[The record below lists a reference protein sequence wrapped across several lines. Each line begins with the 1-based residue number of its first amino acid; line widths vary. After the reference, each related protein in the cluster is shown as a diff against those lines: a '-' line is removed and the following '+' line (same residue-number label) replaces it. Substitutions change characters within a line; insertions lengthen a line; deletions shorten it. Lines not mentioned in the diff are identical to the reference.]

1 MNCKR
6 ISMGAVAV
14 NGHLYVC
21 GGSVGLTGLE
31 SGLNTVERFDPGENR
46 WSMVSNMTE
55 HRSSAGFVTLQGKI
69 YALGGR
75 NGRSI
80 FNSVEMLDTVTG
92 VWVETVPMLSKR
104 CGLGAATLHG

>member
-6 ISMGAVAV
+6 IFAGAVAV

-21 GGSVGLTGLE
+21 GGSDGLTGLE